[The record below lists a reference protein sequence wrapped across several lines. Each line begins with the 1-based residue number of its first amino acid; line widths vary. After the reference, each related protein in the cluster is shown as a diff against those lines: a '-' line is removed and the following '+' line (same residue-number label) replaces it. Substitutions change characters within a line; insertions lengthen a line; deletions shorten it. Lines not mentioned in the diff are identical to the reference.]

1 MQMICIGECGS
12 FNPLLLQD
20 LTDVQNELPAAAL
33 TQRGTPAQ
41 RSSQLVDKK
50 GLSILI
56 YPGQHLRI
64 MNIACSQYKA
74 QYEIVSVTCC
84 VCYIINFDL
93 FDGLPPASDS
103 I

>member
-50 GLSILI
+50 GTFDSDIPRTTSENHEYCLLPVQSPI
-56 YPGQHLRI
+56 R
-64 MNIACSQYKA
+64 N
-74 QYEIVSVTCC
+74 C
-84 VCYIINFDL
+84 VGHMLCLLHN
-93 FDGLPPASDS
+93 
-103 I
+103 